1 MSKTILRGRARLVP
15 RVSADV
21 SPTTPRGPLR
31 REPRHRIRGG
41 RGGPPPG
48 HLGGTS
54 DQTLLLR
61 RLNRLGRALERIH
74 RDLELLSEAFGV
86 FIRLWFAHTPAVHED
101 AKPSARRIAESR
113 YKQFIE
119 HVTHQPPAP
128 TASSTTL
135 PREPLAGRSRIPR
148 LQRGSPSPGVS
159 QGAFQTVGCT
169 CL

>member
-21 SPTTPRGPLR
+21 ANRLAALCAATHSTESAVVEAALR
-31 REPRHRIRGG
+31 QY
-41 RGGPPPG
+41 
-48 HLGGTS
+48 LDGTS
-54 DQTLLLR
+54 DQTLLLH

-86 FIRLWFAHTPAVHED
+86 FIRLWFAHTPAVQED

-119 HVTHQPPAP
+119 HVTHQF
-128 TASSTTL
+128 SGGQRFLDDL
-135 PREPLAGRSRIPR
+135 PRETLADDRE
-148 LQRGSPSPGVS
+148 LEAAAGSPG
-159 QGAFQTVGCT
+159 QHRR
-169 CL
+169 